1 MKRCSMCLSNPKG
14 DINFQPC
21 ASLLMLSTRLTVS
34 LLLNTYAWRKMHLL
48 LYATMLLIQSCLC
61 LQHFDSREG
70 IARSVI
76 EVCHTQIP
84 NGKDQCY
91 LMLGCILDNIPSEI
105 TARWSAG
112 ASILAF
118 IPTIVGLMSNS
129 IQETISIADESV
141 ILAVALSVSSIT
153 AFNSRFGDRMERL
166 SDILHKEREWGHT
179 NIQMALLVLENM
191 MAEARKPRPWWQ
203 RNNTQIYAT
212 SLIALILGAGV
223 WYEIYEITRY
233 GIVVFACPIKVNIV
247 IWAALSQLLA
257 LLNVLCRSVL
267 FDFHTIQIRKKEPT
281 PRVPR
286 PSANA
291 TARPSGNAAARPSG
305 NAASRPVKTQCS
317 TIVLRCP
324 RDTSLRWALH
334 TFTAI
339 ASFSLYAYGTI
350 LLASMVLIPASDAVR
365 AMVVL
370 ASGAG
375 FARLAGHWHTSPR
388 RRGNHVLVVDVP
400 ADRIQDFTAAVRTRW
415 A

>member
-1 MKRCSMCLSNPKG
+1 
-14 DINFQPC
+14 
-21 ASLLMLSTRLTVS
+21 
-34 LLLNTYAWRKMHLL
+34 MHLL
-48 LYATMLLIQSCLC
+48 LCATTLLIQPCLC
-61 LQHFDSREG
+61 HHHFDSRDAV
-70 IARSVI
+70 ARSVI
-76 EVCHTQIP
+76 EVCRSQHP
-84 NGKDQCY
+84 NEKDQCY
-91 LMLGCILDNIPSEI
+91 PMLLCILNNIPSDF

-166 SDILHKEREWGHT
+166 SDILLKEREWGHT

-203 RNNTQIYAT
+203 KSNTQIYAT
-212 SLIALILGAGV
+212 SLIALVLGAGV
-223 WYEIYEITRY
+223 WYEVYEIARY
-233 GIVVFACPIKVNIV
+233 GIIVFACPIKVNIV
-247 IWAALSQLLA
+247 VWVALSQLLA

-267 FDFHTIQIRKKEPT
+267 FDFHTIQIRKKEPR
-281 PRVPR
+281 PRV
-286 PSANA
+286 
-291 TARPSGNAAARPSG
+291 ARPNG
-305 NAASRPVKTQCS
+305 NAASLQVKTQCS
-317 TIVLRCP
+317 TIILRCP
-324 RDTSLRWALH
+324 RDTSLRWFLH

-339 ASFSLYAYGTI
+339 VSFSLYAYGTI
-350 LLASMVLIPASDAVR
+350 LLASMTLIPASDAIR
-365 AMVVL
+365 AMVVS

-388 RRGNHVLVVDVP
+388 RRGNRAFVVDVP
-400 ADRIQDFTAAVRTRW
+400 ADRIQDFTAAIRTRW